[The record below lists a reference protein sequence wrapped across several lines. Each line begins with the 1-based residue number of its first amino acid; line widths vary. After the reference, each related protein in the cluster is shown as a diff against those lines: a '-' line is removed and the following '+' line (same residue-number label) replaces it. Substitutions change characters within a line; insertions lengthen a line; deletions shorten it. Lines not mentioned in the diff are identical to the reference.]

1 MIFKFTEEEKAQ
13 IIQFEQR
20 AKEKL
25 NLIKYKTIA
34 YDWEE
39 AAQISEFEII
49 IPPKEQPKDHKE
61 IKQQLESEF
70 ETLIDQME
78 QKRFETL
85 KTKPAILKDAENTIK
100 DAIIFN
106 YNISQYFEYNI
117 PSEEKHIEIGLLF
130 DNKHLCNYL
139 LFSADSKQLF
149 DCAIEKPIDNIY
161 VLLDR
166 EAQKN
171 FLITKA
177 LKNHINRLAG
187 TRSEKELYKRLD
199 YILEYSKYIS
209 NNFYN
214 SMPKRELA
222 LNELYHVTMAN
233 ILIQS
238 MVNTLNT
245 NELKLLRLTIMQS
258 KKNDKNFYEY
268 EIAAKELSEFL
279 NIDRHHLYK
288 SLDIMTDHIQQAFIK
303 IKSERTQ
310 KFIKQSWVDRC
321 EYNKGQIYIKLSEG
335 LKPYILELKSAF
347 SQIEMGEYIKY
358 KSKHAIIIREL
369 LESKIGANKPAADNV
384 VNISISLEELKR
396 ITNTE
401 KEYSNANTTR
411 FRTKVINAAI
421 KEINDFSNYH
431 INVTP
436 YKRGK
441 NIVGYNFMI
450 ESAAHYA
457 KYNVLELPPA
467 ADAKV

>member
-1 MIFKFTEEEKAQ
+1 MIFKFTEEEQAQ

-85 KTKPAILKDAENTIK
+85 KTTPAIITDAENTIK

-149 DCAIEKPIDNIY
+149 NCAIEKPIENIY

-166 EAQKN
+166 EAQKK

-187 TRSEKELYKRLD
+187 TKSEKELYKRLD

-214 SMPKRELA
+214 SNTKRKTE
-222 LNELYHVTMAN
+222 LNEFYNVTMAN
-233 ILIQS
+233 VLIQS
-238 MVNTLNT
+238 GINTLNA
-245 NELKLLRLTIMQS
+245 NELKLLRLAIMQS
-258 KKNDKNFYEY
+258 KQNDSNFYEY
-268 EIAAKELSEFL
+268 EVSAKELSDFFK
-279 NIDRHHLYK
+279 IDRRNLYK
-288 SLDIMTDHIQQAFIK
+288 NLDTMTDHIQQAFIK
-303 IKSERTQ
+303 IKSDRTQ

-321 EYNKGQIYIKLSEG
+321 EYNNGQIYIKLSEG
-335 LKPYILELKSAF
+335 LKPYILDLKCAF
-347 SQIEMGEYIKY
+347 SKIEIGEYIKY
-358 KSKHAIIIREL
+358 RSQHTIIIREL
-369 LESKIGANKPAADNV
+369 IEAELGANKPAADNV
-384 VNISISLEELKR
+384 VNISIPLEKLR
-396 ITNTE
+396 QVTNTE
-401 KEYSNANTTR
+401 KEYTKISR
-411 FRTKVINAAI
+411 FRAQVIDVAI
-421 KEINDFSNYH
+421 KEINEFSNKYH
-431 INVTP
+431 ISATP

-441 NIVGYNFMI
+441 SIIGFNFTI
-450 ESAAHYA
+450 ESAAHFA
-457 KYNVLELPPA
+457 KYNLLELPPVE
-467 ADAKV
+467 DEKV